1 MSELEE
7 TGERFHPSMR
17 GVIRYE
23 HMHRY
28 ALCLDMVEGLDVLD
42 IASGEGYGSMLLAS
56 RAKRVV
62 GVDVETRAV
71 EHARHT
77 YYRPNVRFLV
87 GDCTEIPVAD
97 ASFDV
102 VVSFETIEHIE
113 EHDRMLAEVRRV
125 LRPGGRLVISSP
137 NKLVYSDVVR
147 FTNPFHVHELY
158 YDELVR
164 LLERH
169 FACVRIHGQ
178 RLAAASFVYPL
189 VDRLSGGL
197 ASYGANGGD
206 AREGMPPLER
216 PLYFIAVCSDDP
228 ASLGEIDSLF
238 IDTHDDLLQTLQEE
252 HERAL
257 HQISVQQRA
266 LAEVRDRAEMLAAAE
281 PEPLRL
287 EAGAAPGEAAQGR
300 VEELSAERDRL
311 VQALEALRI
320 EANELRAERDTAS
333 ALRHAERE
341 ELEALRAQAS
351 AGGLAAEAAAIA
363 ADRES
368 VAAHRDAL
376 AADRDAIAAHRDA
389 VLAHSGTL
397 QAERDAA
404 LASCVALQAER
415 DAAVAERDAHGTE
428 LEVLRS
434 ERNRWL
440 DERDLSTH
448 HALLLERERDVLLA
462 ERDAAREQYDAL
474 LGERDAL
481 RRQYEVLLTER
492 DALAEQRATLERVE
506 RERAELHA
514 DCTRLQRR
522 TDAMA
527 RELEALRERLDAAN
541 AEIDALRAQRADLSA
556 AARRLLELG
565 AVYEAQIAALAEAH
579 AAEERGRAEAQAL
592 REAHAAQAARAEV
605 QLRDVLGSRS
615 WKMTAPL
622 RRVARTVRRNR
633 AANG

>member
-1 MSELEE
+1 MSDLEE

-28 ALCLDMVEGLDVLD
+28 ALCLDLVEGCDVLD

-62 GVDVETRAV
+62 GVDVDSRAV
-71 EHARHT
+71 EHARHS

-87 GDCTEIPVAD
+87 GDCTEMPVAD

-113 EHDRMLAEVRRV
+113 EHDRMLSEVRRV

-137 NKLVYSDVVR
+137 NKLVYSDDVR
-147 FTNPFHVHELY
+147 FSNPFHVHELY
-158 YDELVR
+158 YDEFVR

-169 FACVRIHGQ
+169 FACVRVHGQ

-197 ASYGANGGD
+197 ASYGTNGGE

-216 PLYFIAVCSDDP
+216 PLYFIAVCGDDP
-228 ASLGEIDSLF
+228 ESLGAIDSLF
-238 IDTHDDLLQTLQEE
+238 VDTHDDVLQTLQEE

-266 LAEVRDRAEMLAAAE
+266 LSEVRERAEMLAAAE

-287 EAGAAPGEAAQGR
+287 EAAAPDPDGAQR
-300 VEELSAERDRL
+300 RLDELTAERDRL
-311 VQALEALRI
+311 AQALDALRV

-341 ELEALRAQAS
+341 ELEALRVQQHT
-351 AGGLAAEAAAIA
+351 AGGLSAEAAAIA
-363 ADRES
+363 ADRDS
-368 VAAHRDAL
+368 VAAHRDAI

-389 VLAHSGTL
+389 VVAHSGTL
-397 QAERDAA
+397 QTERDAA
-404 LASCVALQAER
+404 LADAAALQAER
-415 DAAVAERDAHGTE
+415 DAAVAEWEAHSAE
-428 LEVLRS
+428 LEALRN

-440 DERDLSTH
+440 DERDLSAH
-448 HALLLERERDVLLA
+448 HAALLERERDVVIA
-462 ERDAAREQYDAL
+462 ERDALREQD
-474 LGERDAL
+474 DAL
-481 RRQYEVLLTER
+481 RRQYEALLAER
-492 DALAEQRATLERVE
+492 DALLAERDALVEERGALDRVE

-522 TDAMA
+522 TDTMA

-541 AEIDALRAQRADLSA
+541 GEIGDLRARRGELSA
-556 AARRLLELG
+556 AVRRLLDLI
-565 AVYEAQIAALAEAH
+565 AVYEAQIAALAAERT
-579 AAEERGRAEAQAL
+579 AADAA
-592 REAHAAQAARAEV
+592 REARAQRAL
-605 QLRDVLGSRS
+605 QHVLGSRS

-622 RRVARTVRRNR
+622 RRVARAVRRNR
-633 AANG
+633 AGNG